1 MLTSARYT
9 VKNARPG
16 KGCLG
21 SLTSLP

>member
-16 KGCLG
+16 KGCPG